1 MGGTTGGD
9 QTSDRCPLPRGTI
22 RYQISDIRY
31 QIGNSDYLQKP
42 LPTGKI
48 NGQTRS
54 RCNAEICAAYF
65 DQTAKKE
72 PHRGAPTETSNQ
84 SLDPVG
90 HTSVHFPGLSNYPT
104 LFARAAFLAAP

>member
-9 QTSDRCPLPRGTI
+9 QTSDRCPSPRGTI
-22 RYQISDIRY
+22 RFQISDRKT
-31 QIGNSDYLQKP
+31 DYLQKP

-90 HTSVHFPGLSNYPT
+90 HTSVHFAGLSNYSA
-104 LFARAAFLAAP
+104 LFARAAFLAARSA